1 MVSITD
7 DEDLTL
13 EILSGDTPDNGNF
26 IASTT
31 STTVISTTSV
41 DNPIITRNALDAIA
55 TDSMISQE
63 KDLTVTENVK
73 SNNDPVTEIL
83 TGVLSY
89 QTILALLGVSFVKMH
104 IN

>member
-89 QTILALLGVSFVKMH
+89 QTILALLGVSFVKIH